1 MAMYGSWSAVTF
13 GGAIFA
19 ALFVLGLLLAPWGAG
34 VALIVALV
42 LAAAATLFLGARRG
56 VRDEGESR
64 ERPGSGSA
72 EEAPQNPRTGGAPVS
87 GEGSPPSSTPRAT

>member
-1 MAMYGSWSAVTF
+1 MAMYGSWSAITF

-34 VALIVALV
+34 IALIVALV

-64 ERPGSGSA
+64 PGSGSA
-72 EEAPQNPRTGGAPVS
+72 EAAAQNPRTGGAPVS